1 MFAPLSREFAETVRE
16 APLRN
21 TETKVTAPVKWRS
34 LFPAA
39 LALRLSPKAP
49 LKEVADL
56 AKMGA
61 LTYLEWLSLE
71 NHNMDDPA
79 FPELVAA
86 FPRLSHL
93 TSLNLTNTH
102 FKESSDCAA
111 LLNATSPSLTSLSL
125 WGTRGFEFKDLDGV
139 LPRFRHLQHLNVSL
153 NYDNGI
159 LSDSMRPVLASFHE
173 LRELE
178 INGNWIGPEG
188 AVALSH
194 IVTHMPRLRVLKAG
208 FNKMGKART
217 GEDGGIETL
226 MAALRTCPDLEHLDL
241 KENDFGDVGILS
253 LSPYLSECKALKYLN
268 LSSNKILDRDT
279 PDPEDDT
286 LKSPL
291 QVLVESLPL
300 SLETLYLLETN
311 INKAG
316 LDAFLEK
323 LPLMKHLSLLNL
335 SVFPSPGKEAIK
347 EKAAEVL
354 PGCKV
359 VL

>member
-1 MFAPLSREFAETVRE
+1 
-16 APLRN
+16 
-21 TETKVTAPVKWRS
+21 
-34 LFPAA
+34 
-39 LALRLSPKAP
+39 
-49 LKEVADL
+49 
-56 AKMGA
+56 
-61 LTYLEWLSLE
+61 
-71 NHNMDDPA
+71 
-79 FPELVAA
+79 
-86 FPRLSHL
+86 
-93 TSLNLTNTH
+93 
-102 FKESSDCAA
+102 
-111 LLNATSPSLTSLSL
+111 
-125 WGTRGFEFKDLDGV
+125 
-139 LPRFRHLQHLNVSL
+139 
-153 NYDNGI
+153 
-159 LSDSMRPVLASFHE
+159 
-173 LRELE
+173 
-178 INGNWIGPEG
+178 
-188 AVALSH
+188 
-194 IVTHMPRLRVLKAG
+194 
-208 FNKMGKART
+208 MGKART

-335 SVFPSPGKEAIK
+335 SVFPSPGREAIK